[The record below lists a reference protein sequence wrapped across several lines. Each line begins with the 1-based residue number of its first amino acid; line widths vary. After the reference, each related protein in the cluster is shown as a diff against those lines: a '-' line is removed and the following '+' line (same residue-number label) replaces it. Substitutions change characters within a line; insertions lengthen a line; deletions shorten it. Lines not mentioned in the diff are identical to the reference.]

1 MPRGHHDVGGL
12 PGAGP
17 IDQSQHELSDWE
29 ILADAINQALGAK
42 GVKRTDEM
50 RRARE
55 EMDSAAY
62 RDMSYYERW
71 IASIEAILIEKKILE
86 KQQID
91 RKLAEF
97 DTKWGRPRTSRPA
110 SSKRVIG
117 SKSNSRTGLGT
128 CARPG
133 IFAAKPV
140 GSNAFTVIF
149 SIRSRSRLVA
159 TACLKGRFTWSLFV
173 TPTYSENRRTLA
185 TKFWWTFTIIC

>member
-55 EMDSAAY
+55 EMDYAAY

-86 KQQID
+86 KQEID

-97 DTKWGRPRTSRPA
+97 DTKWGRP
-110 SSKRVIG
+110 
-117 SKSNSRTGLGT
+117 
-128 CARPG
+128 
-133 IFAAKPV
+133 
-140 GSNAFTVIF
+140 
-149 SIRSRSRLVA
+149 
-159 TACLKGRFTWSLFV
+159 
-173 TPTYSENRRTLA
+173 
-185 TKFWWTFTIIC
+185 